1 MTGNPS
7 EKLLI
12 PVRKAV
18 FQKGFFHWPAHS
30 FAAGSNSFV
39 LQPPLL
45 SPCLLSK
52 TEKGTLG
59 ATVRINRDKRI
70 TNSEAYRLLVT
81 SSGIEIS
88 AGADAGAYY
97 AVQTLREL
105 LKVYGDWLPFCR
117 IEDKPDFRRR
127 GVLCDCSRGKVPK
140 LSTLKELV
148 ERLAQW
154 KINELQLYIENVF
167 TFKRHP
173 AIGKGYS
180 PFTPEEFLSLQD
192 YCRTHHIKLVGTLA
206 SFGHLEK
213 ILALP
218 HYRHLGEMPGFR
230 NYPGGTTLCPI
241 DPGSFK
247 LISELYDEFL
257 PLFDAEDF
265 NVCCDETWELGKG
278 RSKKI
283 AERVGT
289 GRIYLNFI
297 LKIYA
302 LCQKHGK
309 RMNLWADILLKYP
322 ELLKELPK
330 DIVLLNWE
338 YEQDGANIQ
347 RTREIA
353 QAGLAFMVC
362 PGTSSWQTH
371 GTRLP
376 NSMNNVARFA
386 AIGRKCHAEGLLN
399 TDWGDDGHRN
409 FLGVSLHSFAH
420 GAAQAWNGKAVDNE
434 KFTERFCFHFF
445 GRKEKELAKYI
456 RLLGSNYITCGRTVP
471 NKSLLYRALVEP
483 LMPEKDAAQ
492 SLMDLMT
499 EKGLRKIVLQLSDI
513 KSRSFSCRSAEKFER
528 LAVEELVLA
537 GRMDE
542 LAAKRALTA
551 KALRKGEKV
560 MLRELKQ
567 LNLQMRELAK
577 DFSIVWLER
586 NKPSRL
592 SDNLKL
598 FQKAQKL
605 PGLVT

>member
-1 MTGNPS
+1 MVDNLY

-12 PVRKAV
+12 PVKKIIL
-18 FQKGFFHWPAHS
+18 QKGFFRWPAHS
-30 FAAGSNSFV
+30 FTAYSNSSDIE
-39 LQPPLL
+39 QSLL
-45 SPCLLSK
+45 SFDRK
-52 TEKGTLG
+52 TRG
-59 ATVRINRDKRI
+59 ATIRINRDKRI
-70 TNSEAYRLLVT
+70 TDGEAYRLLVD
-81 SSGIEIS
+81 SSGVEIS
-88 AGADAGAYY
+88 VGADAGAYY
-97 AVQTLREL
+97 ALQTLREL
-105 LKVYGDWLPFCR
+105 MKIYGNTLPYCR

-173 AIGKGYS
+173 SIGKGYS
-180 PFTPEEFLSLQD
+180 PFTPEEILALQD
-192 YCRTHHIKLVGTLA
+192 CCRSHHIKLVGTMA

-218 HYRHLGEMPGFR
+218 RYRHLGEMPGFR

-241 DPGSFK
+241 DPGSIK
-247 LISELYDEFL
+247 LISQLYDEFM

-278 RSKKI
+278 RSKTA
-283 AERVGT
+283 AERLGT
-289 GRIYLNFI
+289 GRVYLDFL
-297 LKIYA
+297 LKIYS

-322 ELLKELPK
+322 QLLKELPK

-338 YEQDGANIQ
+338 YEQDGANIK

-376 NSMNNVARFA
+376 NSINNVARFA
-386 AIGRKCHAEGLLN
+386 EVGRKYHADGLLN

-420 GAAQAWNGKAVDNE
+420 GAAHAWNGRAVDNE

-445 GRKEKELAKYI
+445 GQKDKELAKYI
-456 RLLGSNYITCGRTVP
+456 RLLGSNYITCGHTVP
-471 NKSLLYRALVEP
+471 NKSLLYQALIEP
-483 LMPEKDAAQ
+483 LMPGKDAAQ

-499 EKGLRKIVLQLSDI
+499 EKGLRKIVSLMSGFEN
-513 KSRSFSCRSAEKFER
+513 RSFPYRSAEKFER
-528 LAVEELVLA
+528 LAAEELMLA

-542 LAAKRALTA
+542 LAAKRDLVA
-551 KALRKGEKV
+551 KALRKGEQVK
-560 MLRELKQ
+560 LSELKQ

-577 DFSIVWLER
+577 DFKRLWLKR

-598 FQKAQKL
+598 FREAQIL
-605 PGLVT
+605 PKSVIYNL